1 MIKNWII
8 YIVAFAGLTVFSIMY
23 IKQSAFIVLTMA
35 ALVPLWYSMI
45 TFVLAK
51 RTVKASISTDMLTL
65 EKNKPAR
72 FLITVENRS
81 GINQGCVAVVYVTVK
96 NGAGTVISRIRRKM
110 YLISEKEE
118 MEFDYVPQH
127 SGINEVTVEKIRVL
141 NGFSLLYSTV
151 FPGDRCSFLIM
162 PDYREYPIHPE
173 TLYDENEGESDRFSA
188 VKPGSDPTELYDIR
202 TYKPG
207 DKLSHINWKFTAK
220 NSQLMVQD
228 YGFPIA
234 CDTAVFIDVS
244 DQKDM
249 DKIETV
255 SEILYYLMM
264 KFVLVRKIFY
274 VIWKDFRAETVKR
287 KMISGDD
294 DICDL
299 FQDLFCA
306 GMSGSGKNIED
317 IYNMQYEGEFLS
329 GSILIYS
336 GRKDVEDEIIRQKL
350 RTDKLQ
356 LVHV

>member
-1 MIKNWII
+1 MVKNWVI
-8 YIVAFAGLTVFSIMY
+8 YIVVFAALAVFGVMY

-45 TFVLAK
+45 TYILAK
-51 RTVKASISTDMLTL
+51 RNIRTTIHTEVLAL
-65 EKNKPAR
+65 EKKKPAK
-72 FLITVENRS
+72 FVITVQNRS
-81 GINQGCVAVVYVTVK
+81 GINQGCAAVVYIVIK
-96 NGAGTVISRIRRKM
+96 NGLGTVTSRIRRKL
-110 YLISEKEE
+110 YLVSEREE
-118 MEFDYVPQH
+118 IEFEYVPVH
-127 SGINEVTVEKIRVL
+127 SGINEVTVEKIRVF
-141 NGFSLLYSTV
+141 NGFSLLYSTI
-151 FPGDRCSFLIM
+151 PSGDCCSFLIM
-162 PDYREYPIHPE
+162 PDYKEYPIHPE
-173 TLYDENEGESDRFSA
+173 TLYDENEGESDRFSS
-188 VKPGSDPTELYDIR
+188 VRPGNDPTELYDIR

-207 DKLSHINWKFTAK
+207 DKMNHINWKFTAK

-244 DQKDM
+244 DEKDM

-255 SEILYYLMM
+255 SEILYYLMV

-274 VIWKDFRAETVKR
+274 VIWKDMKAGTVKR
-287 KMISGDD
+287 KVISGDD
-294 DICDL
+294 DIYDV

-306 GMSGSGKNIED
+306 GISGSGKNIED
-317 IYNMQYEGEFLS
+317 IYSMQFEGEFLS

-336 GRKDVEDEIIRQKL
+336 GRRNVEDEIIRQKL